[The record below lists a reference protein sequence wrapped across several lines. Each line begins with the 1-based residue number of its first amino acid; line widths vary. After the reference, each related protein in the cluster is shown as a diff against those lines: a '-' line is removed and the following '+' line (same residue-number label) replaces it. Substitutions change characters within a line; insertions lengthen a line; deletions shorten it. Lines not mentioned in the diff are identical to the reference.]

1 MARDEIVDETRRIR
15 DEFAKS
21 HDYDVKKITRALKQ
35 EETSGGSSRCL
46 SPRRSDGRSGKA
58 EDGLTVDGS
67 KPDPANPTM
76 PSHPCSRRL

>member
-35 EETSGGSSRCL
+35 EETSGGCKPVRL
-46 SPRRSDGRSGKA
+46 SPRRSGGRSVKRKTG
-58 EDGLTVDGS
+58 
-67 KPDPANPTM
+67 
-76 PSHPCSRRL
+76 